1 MWLYSPNACQAQHQ
15 GSIAKPEAWRGSE
28 PETLRPVPALIR
40 RSEAFWLLFLPQ
52 KLPRASDA
60 PKKEKKAHLIFF
72 AKKRKKF

>member
-1 MWLYSPNACQAQHQ
+1 MRLNSPNACQAQHQ
-15 GSIAKPEAWRGSE
+15 GSFPKPEAGRGSE

-60 PKKEKKAHLIFF
+60 PKKEKKAHLIFLQ
-72 AKKRKKF
+72 KREKKF